1 MTTVRKPPPS
11 SRGPR
16 IVTLTR
22 RQIVS
27 MLKRHHVGRIAFM
40 KTDRQIELHP
50 VHYVFANGAIYGRT
64 SFGAKYVAWLHR
76 PYVAFEI
83 DEVAGPFDWK
93 SVVVHGTVYVLTD
106 RGAKAERDDFRE
118 ATAAI
123 RKLLPLAFTARDPT
137 PYRQV
142 IFRIEPH
149 EMTGRTASTR

>member
-1 MTTVRKPPPS
+1 MTTARKSLPS

-16 IVTLTR
+16 IATLTR

-40 KTDRQIELHP
+40 KTARQIELQP
-50 VHYVFANGAIYGRT
+50 VHYVYADGAIYGRT

-76 PYVAFEI
+76 PWVAFEI
-83 DEVAGPFDWK
+83 DEIAGPFDWK
-93 SVVVHGTVYVLTD
+93 SVIVHGTVYVLTD
-106 RGAKAERDDFRE
+106 NGAKSERDDF
-118 ATAAI
+118 AAAKAAI
-123 RKLLPLAFTARDPT
+123 RQWLPQAFTARDPT

-149 EMTGRTASTR
+149 ETTGRAATTR